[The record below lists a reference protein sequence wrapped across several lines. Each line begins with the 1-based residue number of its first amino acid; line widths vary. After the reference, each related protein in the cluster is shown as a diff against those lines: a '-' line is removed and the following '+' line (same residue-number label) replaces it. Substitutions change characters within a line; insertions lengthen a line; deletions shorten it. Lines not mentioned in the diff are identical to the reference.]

1 MRAYVPVERSSLAAL
16 VADGRLA
23 GPRDACAVTP
33 ALREWY
39 AEGDDEDLEY
49 AAQSR
54 AADLS
59 LALISED
66 SHPRRIVLAVDAQAE
81 PAPGVDD
88 LVGVTI
94 TGTILLSDVA
104 AVLIDAPA
112 AVPAVVAAIEAL
124 TGSSAE
130 VPPEVEVLDEHELA
144 WYAPEELND
153 LVSGL

>member
-1 MRAYVPVERSSLAAL
+1 MRAYVPVHRRSLHEF

-33 ALREWY
+33 ALRDWY

-59 LALISED
+59 LALIAED
-66 SHPRRIVLAVDAQAE
+66 ADPRRIVLAVDVPFE
-81 PAPGVDD
+81 LDPGVDD

-94 TGTILLSDVA
+94 TGAVVLSDVA

-112 AVPAVVAAIEAL
+112 AIPAVVAAIEAL
-124 TGSSAE
+124 TRSIAE

-153 LVSGL
+153 LVSGS